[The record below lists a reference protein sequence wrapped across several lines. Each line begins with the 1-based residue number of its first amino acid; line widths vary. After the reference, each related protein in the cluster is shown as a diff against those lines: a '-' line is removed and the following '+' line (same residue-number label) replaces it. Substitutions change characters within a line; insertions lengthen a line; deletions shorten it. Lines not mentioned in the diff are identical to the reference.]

1 VLEPFFT
8 TKGPG
13 RGTGLGLPQVHGFA
27 RQSGGDLKIESEPGH
42 GTAVFFHLP
51 RTSTVLGGVQRE
63 ATGAREEEPGV
74 LQGIGRTV
82 MVVDDNPDVAAF
94 ACGLL
99 EEMGY
104 ATRRAGSADEALAML
119 ADGEAVD
126 AVFSDVVMPGTMDGI
141 EFAAVLR
148 SSFPH
153 VAVVLATGYSER
165 LARSGAPEG
174 TETLLKPYRPDELAG
189 ALGRAQQL
197 PGCR

>member
-1 VLEPFFT
+1 
-8 TKGPG
+8 
-13 RGTGLGLPQVHGFA
+13 
-27 RQSGGDLKIESEPGH
+27 
-42 GTAVFFHLP
+42 
-51 RTSTVLGGVQRE
+51 
-63 ATGAREEEPGV
+63 
-74 LQGIGRTV
+74 